1 MPDGLIPCPF
11 CGGEVM
17 RRDALWPSEGDRDA
31 VIHAEPSDCPLRVFE
46 DDTWGG
52 SLYGRWNGGL
62 MHDREKVAALMMR
75 LGVATGHGDTIDE
88 LLGVLEFEL
97 SGSFKREYER
107 GRDEGGGVYCMRPIL
122 FEHLR
127 EWFKA
132 VTPNGIQV
140 DGSVRLN
147 CLLLPASRYMD
158 EPEEVRNVTIYYA
171 SGL

>member
-75 LGVATGHGDTIDE
+75 LGIATGHGDTIDD
-88 LLGVLEFEL
+88 LLWVLETHL

-107 GRDEGGGVYCMRPIL
+107 GRDDVPTNAFHAECPACGA
-122 FEHLR
+122 
-127 EWFKA
+127 K
-132 VTPNGIQV
+132 V
-140 DGSVRLN
+140 DVI
-147 CLLLPASRYMD
+147 PASN
-158 EPEEVRNVTIYYA
+158 EENR
-171 SGL
+171 